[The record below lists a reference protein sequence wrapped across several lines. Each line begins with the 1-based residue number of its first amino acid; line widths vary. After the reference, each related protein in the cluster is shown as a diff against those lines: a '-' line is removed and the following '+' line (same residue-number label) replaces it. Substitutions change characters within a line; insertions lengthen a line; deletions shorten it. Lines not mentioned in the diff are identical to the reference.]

1 MLKRPRQRPFS
12 RHRRAIT
19 PRCTSKENDM
29 AIMRYNTVAGRPLQD
44 EFRQVFER
52 FFGEAGTDPSDVVTS
67 QWAPRVDI
75 REEADRFVIFADIP
89 GVDPQEI
96 EVQMD
101 KGILTLK
108 GERAE
113 EASAEGKGYSRRER
127 AWGAFH
133 RRFALPDSADA
144 DGITA
149 SGRHGVLRIDI
160 PKRPQATPRRI
171 QVQ

>member
-1 MLKRPRQRPFS
+1 MT
-12 RHRRAIT
+12 IV
-19 PRCTSKENDM
+19 
-29 AIMRYNTVAGRPLQD
+29 RYNTLNPLPGRNLQE
-44 EFRQVFER
+44 EFKQVFER
-52 FFGEAGTDPSDVVTS
+52 LLGEATGDQSDVVTS

-75 REEADRFVIFADIP
+75 REEPGRFVILADIP
-89 GVDPQEI
+89 GVDPKDI

-108 GERAE
+108 GERAG
-113 EASAEGKGYSRRER
+113 EAEAEGERYSRRER
-127 AWGAFH
+127 AWGSFY

-160 PKRPQATPRRI
+160 PKRPETTPRRI
-171 QVQ
+171 EVQ

>member
-1 MLKRPRQRPFS
+1 MTFV
-12 RHRRAIT
+12 
-19 PRCTSKENDM
+19 
-29 AIMRYNTVAGRPLQD
+29 RYNTVARRPSQD

-52 FFGEAGTDPSDVVTS
+52 FFGGNGADASDAVAR
-67 QWAPRVDI
+67 QWSPRVDI

-89 GVDPQEI
+89 GVDPKEI

-113 EASAEGKGYSRRER
+113 GAPAEDQGYSRRER

>member
-1 MLKRPRQRPFS
+1 M
-12 RHRRAIT
+12 T
-19 PRCTSKENDM
+19 VV
-29 AIMRYNTVAGRPLQD
+29 RYNAVPGRALQD
-44 EFRQVFER
+44 EFKQVFER
-52 FFGEAGTDPSDVVTS
+52 FFGEAAGEPSDVVTS

-75 REEADRFVIFADIP
+75 KEEADRFVIFADIP
-89 GVDPQEI
+89 GVDPQAI

-101 KGILTLK
+101 KGVLTLK
-108 GERAE
+108 GERAGE
-113 EASAEGKGYSRRER
+113 QDDESGRYSRRER
-127 AWGAFH
+127 AWGGFH

>member
-1 MLKRPRQRPFS
+1 MVIVRYSNIPG
-12 RHRRAIT
+12 RH
-19 PRCTSKENDM
+19 
-29 AIMRYNTVAGRPLQD
+29 LQD

-52 FFGEAGTDPSDVVTS
+52 FFGEAAADPSDVVTS

-75 REEADRFVIFADIP
+75 REETDRFVIFADIP
-89 GVDPQEI
+89 GVDPKDI

-108 GERAE
+108 GERSVD
-113 EASAEGKGYSRRER
+113 EAGEGGDFSRRER

-160 PKRPQATPRRI
+160 PKRAQATPRRI

>member
-1 MLKRPRQRPFS
+1 
-12 RHRRAIT
+12 
-19 PRCTSKENDM
+19 M
-29 AIMRYNTVAGRPLQD
+29 AIVRYNPLSGRHLQE

-52 FFGEAGTDPSDVVTS
+52 FLGDAGADPSDVVTS

-89 GVDPQEI
+89 GVDPQDI

-108 GERAE
+108 GERAGE
-113 EASAEGKGYSRRER
+113 ETEEGKGYSRRER

-133 RRFALPDSADA
+133 RRFALPDTADA
-144 DGITA
+144 EGIVAT
-149 SGRHGVLRIDI
+149 GHNGVLEVVI
-160 PKRPQATPRRI
+160 PKRAESTPRRI
-171 QVQ
+171 QVGSPTAKA

>member
-1 MLKRPRQRPFS
+1 
-12 RHRRAIT
+12 
-19 PRCTSKENDM
+19 M
-29 AIMRYNTVAGRPLQD
+29 AIVRYNPLSGRHLQE
-44 EFRQVFER
+44 EFRHAFER
-52 FFGEAGTDPSDVVTS
+52 LFGDAGTDPSDVVTS
-67 QWAPRVDI
+67 QWTPRVDI
-75 REEADRFVIFADIP
+75 KELADRFVIFADVP
-89 GVDPQEI
+89 GVDPKDI

-108 GERAE
+108 GERSVEQLE
-113 EASAEGKGYSRRER
+113 EGMEYSRRER

-133 RRFALPDSADA
+133 RRFALPDSADP

-149 SGRHGVLRIDI
+149 TGGHGVLRIDI

>member
-1 MLKRPRQRPFS
+1 M
-12 RHRRAIT
+12 AIT
-19 PRCTSKENDM
+19 
-29 AIMRYNTVAGRPLQD
+29 RYNAVPGRQLQD

-52 FFGEAGTDPSDVVTS
+52 FFGEGGTDPSDVVTS

-75 REEADRFVIFADIP
+75 REETDRFVIFADIP
-89 GVDPQEI
+89 GVDPKEI

-113 EASAEGKGYSRRER
+113 ETSAEGKGYSRRER

-133 RRFALPDSADA
+133 RRFALPCAPPQSPP
-144 DGITA
+144 TA
-149 SGRHGVLRIDI
+149 RF
-160 PKRPQATPRRI
+160 
-171 QVQ
+171 